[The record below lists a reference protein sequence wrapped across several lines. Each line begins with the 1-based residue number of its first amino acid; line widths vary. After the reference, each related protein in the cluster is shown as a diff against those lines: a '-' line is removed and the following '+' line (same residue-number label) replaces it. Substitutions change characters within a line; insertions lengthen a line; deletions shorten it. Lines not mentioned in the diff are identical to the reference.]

1 MPGTNGTNYQPAIQ
15 SQLENKNLVKI
26 VNSILNLIPSVLSHV
41 DDLSKKKILKEI
53 NKRSAQYNRTIMDF
67 GYLKTRIQIPAL
79 QLR

>member
-41 DDLSKKKILKEI
+41 DDLSKKKFLK
-53 NKRSAQYNRTIMDF
+53 K
-67 GYLKTRIQIPAL
+67 
-79 QLR
+79 